1 MEGRT
6 GVPTVPWV
14 SVKPLSR
21 TAIEA
26 GHSER
31 HHPSTWDRSAGR
43 LPEFANRAA
52 SNAGAEGLV
61 GIYEREK
68 KIFSVC

>member
-21 TAIEA
+21 RAIET

-31 HHPSTWDRSAGR
+31 HQPSTWDRSDGR
-43 LPEFANRAA
+43 LLEFANRAT
-52 SNAGAEGLV
+52 SDAGAEGLV
-61 GIYEREK
+61 GIYER
-68 KIFSVC
+68 